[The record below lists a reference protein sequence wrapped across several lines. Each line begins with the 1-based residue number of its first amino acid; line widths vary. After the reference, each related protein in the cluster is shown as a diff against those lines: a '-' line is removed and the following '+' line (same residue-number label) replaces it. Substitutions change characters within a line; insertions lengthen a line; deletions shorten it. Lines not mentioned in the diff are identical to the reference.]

1 MKKIAVIA
9 FLAFISTTLFAKVK
23 LPGVLA
29 DNMVLQQQS
38 QVKLW
43 GEAKPGSIVNIKPSW
58 AKRSYSTTT
67 GKDGKWIQ
75 QITTPVAGG
84 PYEITFNDGE
94 KTTLKNF
101 LIGEVW
107 FCSGQSNMEM
117 PVQGFDRQPV
127 NNIQDILI
135 KAKKEVPI
143 RFCNIPRITAK
154 TPQSDCETRW
164 EEHTPEGVARASATA
179 YFFAKYLNE
188 VLDVPIGLIISNWG
202 GSKVEPW
209 MSIEALTPFK
219 DEVDISHLT
228 NDKPV
233 GPKQVLPG
241 VLYNAMIS
249 PVINYTIKGMIW
261 YQGESNRGQEELYG
275 RLMPAFVKD
284 LRQKWGLGDFP
295 FYYVQI
301 APFQYDGVDITSSSK
316 LREVQLRNMNEIP
329 NSGMAVTLDIGEKT
343 KIHPAEKEKVGN
355 RLAYWALAKTYNKN
369 NFGYSGPIYKS
380 IEIKGNKIY
389 VNFSNAPKGVA
400 PLETERPDFEI
411 AGEDKIFYPAKAV
424 IEAKS
429 GRLGVS
435 SPQVPN
441 PVAVRYAYKNFVV
454 GSLFDVYGLPAS
466 SFRSDNWEIK

>member
-1 MKKIAVIA
+1 
-9 FLAFISTTLFAKVK
+9 
-23 LPGVLA
+23 
-29 DNMVLQQQS
+29 
-38 QVKLW
+38 
-43 GEAKPGSIVNIKPSW
+43 
-58 AKRSYSTTT
+58 
-67 GKDGKWIQ
+67 
-75 QITTPVAGG
+75 
-84 PYEITFNDGE
+84 
-94 KTTLKNF
+94 
-101 LIGEVW
+101 
-107 FCSGQSNMEM
+107 MEM

-301 APFQYDGVDITSSSK
+301 APFQYDGVDKTSSAK

-400 PLETERPDFEI
+400 PLETELPDFEI

-435 SPQVPN
+435 SPQVHN

-466 SFRSDNWEIK
+466 SFRSENWEIK